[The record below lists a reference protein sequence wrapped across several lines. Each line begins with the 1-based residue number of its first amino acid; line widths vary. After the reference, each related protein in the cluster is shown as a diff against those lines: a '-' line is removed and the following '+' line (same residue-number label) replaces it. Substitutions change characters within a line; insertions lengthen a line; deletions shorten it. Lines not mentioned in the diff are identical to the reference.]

1 MKRIEDLDLNGLRRA
16 FDSRAEILKLFP
28 QEHPVWQESPDL
40 SNVALAMEE
49 TVTAI
54 EEEPLPQTILEIAKQ
69 LDSGDEIV
77 KAA

>member
-1 MKRIEDLDLNGLRRA
+1 
-16 FDSRAEILKLFP
+16 
-28 QEHPVWQESPDL
+28 
-40 SNVALAMEE
+40 MEE